1 MPYYTFRLVVDDKGR
16 LKLPAEVQEALGEK
30 RDVVIVS
37 EARQTVRI
45 YPFGGAISRR
55 IVIGRRPAST
65 DKVRPTWDRLVLV
78 PNGINLLLNLETCI
92 SGFATTIDACGRVV
106 VAPHQAGHRSEVELE
121 NEEVYLEWRRDHF
134 FVSKTNPRSSAEL
147 HFC

>member
-1 MPYYTFRLVVDDKGR
+1 MPYYTFRLKVDDKGR
-16 LKLPAEVQEALGEK
+16 LKLPPEVQEALGDK

-45 YPFGGAISRR
+45 YPFCGAISSRT
-55 IVIGRRPAST
+55 VIGRRPAST

-92 SGFATTIDACGRVV
+92 SGFATTIDTCGRVV
-106 VAPHQAGHRSEVELE
+106 IAPHQAGHRSEVELE
-121 NEEVYLEWRRDHF
+121 NEQVYLEWNRDHF
-134 FVSKTNPRSSAEL
+134 LVTTTDPRSSS
-147 HFC
+147 